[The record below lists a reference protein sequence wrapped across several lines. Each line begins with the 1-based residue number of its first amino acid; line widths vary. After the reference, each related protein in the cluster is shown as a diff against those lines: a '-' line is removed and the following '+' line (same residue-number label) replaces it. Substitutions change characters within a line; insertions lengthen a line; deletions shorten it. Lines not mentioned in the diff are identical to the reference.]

1 MNKTTTTT
9 HIMKHNT
16 ILLSL
21 MAMLCL
27 FFSSCDDETGKNL
40 LKLNKEKIT
49 LNHEKATEKITV
61 TAGAA
66 WQVSGVPEWMHVTPS
81 ESEEMNQE
89 IVIEL
94 RSSDFGLRACYTK
107 GCARP

>member
-1 MNKTTTTT
+1 
-9 HIMKHNT
+9 MKP
-16 ILLSL
+16 
-21 MAMLCL
+21 
-27 FFSSCDDETGKNL
+27 EKNL

-66 WQVSGVPEWMHVTPS
+66 WKVSGVPEWMHVTPS

-94 RSSDFGLRACYTK
+94 RSSDFGLRTPNFGFRVCYPK
-107 GCARP
+107 GCARL